1 MLRPAPATQIGMFCA
16 SPASR
21 IRNPHIAPIRR
32 YVRASDCPTGRM
44 FAFRNG
50 ECRRSSAVAARQAL
64 ADRPPP
70 GYASGRPG
78 PRARRCCH
86 ARRQAPADAGG
97 GQDRRADAL
106 TVPTALATARARS
119 PPASSPTPLE
129 WRLPRTTA
137 ANAAAQDNPAPAARW
152 RCAAS
157 RPEPG
162 PSHPAWTSSPR
173 RSAAPC
179 AISPAPPSSTTTCP
193 RPGCRAKRHL
203 RRSAGTARLGRRRNR
218 TPGNPACP
226 TASTARTKS
235 TSATTTKFSLRYS
248 DDGHIARELGE
259 PPSAGPAHNISGPR
273 CRGQAGYPRVSTRA
287 GPGSHS
293 PARARAGFGPGRVR
307 AGPGSGRRAVAV
319 EARPGPARA
328 GPRVGR
334 GPITTDARPVR
345 QPGTMNAAPGEPL
358 RARNL
363 SGCQDQPPDLLL
375 LWRRGAA
382 AVMSAS

>member
-1 MLRPAPATQIGMFCA
+1 MHPTDLVPELDAAVTPAARPPPTPAAARTGEPTPSPCRPRSPPPGPAHRRPAHPRPWNGGCRAPQPPMPPPRTTRPWRPGPGGPLALRRIPPGTWTVTPRLDILTQAQRRALRHLTGAAILDDDL
-16 SPASR
+16 PASR
-21 IRNPHIAPIRR
+21 LPGKAAPTPICGHSP
-32 YVRASDCPTGRM
+32 AG
-44 FAFRNG
+44 
-50 ECRRSSAVAARQAL
+50 
-64 ADRPPP
+64 PPP
-70 GYASGRPG
+70 KP
-78 PRARRCCH
+78 
-86 ARRQAPADAGG
+86 
-97 GQDRRADAL
+97 
-106 TVPTALATARARS
+106 
-119 PPASSPTPLE
+119 
-129 WRLPRTTA
+129 
-137 ANAAAQDNPAPAARW
+137 N
-152 RCAAS
+152 S
-157 RPEPG
+157 R
-162 PSHPAWTSSPR
+162 
-173 RSAAPC
+173 
-179 AISPAPPSSTTTCP
+179 
-193 RPGCRAKRHL
+193 K
-203 RRSAGTARLGRRRNR
+203 
-218 TPGNPACP
+218 PACP

-287 GPGSHS
+287 GPVATLR
-293 PARARAGFGPGRVR
+293 PGPGRVR

-375 LWRRGAA
+375 LWRRGAV
-382 AVMSAS
+382 AVMSVS